1 MAKIQITWYSWLEF
15 LFFFF
20 LPLEDHED
28 IMLGMGA
35 VGHICPL
42 RCGYPSREARCLYTR
57 GTWCIPVKANKMV
70 SLWGAR
76 GQPIHNTPS
85 LSYKL
90 WMTDLPMNHG
100 DGVTYISQTL
110 HKPLQVYFLKY
121 MTSHEYFSRHRREFW
136 KTSWGWDTKKYL
148 DRNVGWEMLGTEL
161 CERR

>member
-15 LFFFF
+15 LFFFLFF

-76 GQPIHNTPS
+76 GQPIHNTLS
-85 LSYKL
+85 LYLINCEWLTFPWIMGMEWLTFLRHSINHYKCTFWNTWL
-90 WMTDLPMNHG
+90 HMN
-100 DGVTYISQTL
+100 IL
-110 HKPLQVYFLKY
+110 A
-121 MTSHEYFSRHRREFW
+121 
-136 KTSWGWDTKKYL
+136 DTEESSGKQAGGGIL
-148 DRNVGWEMLGTEL
+148 RNTWTGM
-161 CERR
+161 